1 MSEMVSK
8 NITWKYLLSRR
19 WTILRDELF
28 TKGYAGPLEKYIGAP
43 GRNLLVVKEGEKHT
57 LYHGL
62 ESLRGISEALVE
74 KLKKNKDFD
83 QKIYKDCIEACE
95 NLVNVSKDVSRG
107 DLNSLE
113 PEELIKRLE
122 RFIGACDQFAPF
134 LALPNNYEIYVTN
147 KIKHFLLEKAGQ
159 KRVEEYL
166 QKLMSPKEYPF
177 QILEQIDLAK
187 IALRVKKG
195 EKTNLDKDL
204 DDHLQK
210 YQWLS
215 CYNFDED
222 EFSLDDF
229 RERLDVVLDL
239 PLKELESKT
248 EDIVKKLERDDLE
261 FKATVKE
268 TGLSGELLKQVNLL
282 REFVFLRTYRI
293 EMNSQSNFYLRPLLK
308 GIASRGAISLEQLAM
323 MLSNE
328 IKEMIKSGKVPE
340 LVNFDDRKKAAVTWL
355 DNCSFG
361 YAFGSKAQQIISE
374 KLAGQE
380 MPEQAGEVKGTV
392 ASKGDI
398 VQGKVRII
406 MKENVTSFQKD
417 EILVTVMTSP
427 EFVPAIQ
434 KAKAI
439 ITDEGGVLCHAAI
452 VSREL
457 NKPCVIGTEIATK
470 VLKTGDLVEVDAE
483 QGIVRKLEKAK

>member
-1 MSEMVSK
+1 MNK
-8 NITWKYLLSRR
+8 KITWKYLLSRR

-28 TKGYAGPLEKYIGAP
+28 VKGYAKPLEKYIGVP
-43 GRNLLVVKEGEKHT
+43 SRNLLVVKEGEKHS
-57 LYHGL
+57 LYNGL
-62 ESLRGISEALVE
+62 ESLKEISEALVG
-74 KLKKNKDFD
+74 KLKENKDFD

-107 DLNSLE
+107 DLNSLK

-122 RFIGACDQFAPF
+122 RFIEAGDQFAPF
-134 LALPNNYEIYVTN
+134 LALPNNYEIYATN
-147 KIKHFLLEKAGQ
+147 KIKQFLLEKVGEQ
-159 KRVEEYL
+159 RVEEYL

-229 RERLDVVLDL
+229 KRRLEVLL
-239 PLKELESKT
+239 NLSLKELKDKT
-248 EDIVKKLERDDLE
+248 ENVINRFEQDESE
-261 FKATVKE
+261 FQKVIRE
-268 TGLSGELLKQVNLL
+268 IDLSGELLKQVKML

-293 EMNSQSNFYLRPLLK
+293 EMNSQSNFYLKPLLK
-308 GIASRGAISLEQLAM
+308 EIANRGGISLEQLAM
-323 MLSNE
+323 MLSGE
-328 IKEMIKSGKVPE
+328 IKEMIKSGKMPE
-340 LVNFDDRKKAAVTWL
+340 FVNFDDRKKAAVTWL
-355 DNCSFG
+355 DNCNFS
-361 YAFGSKAQQIISE
+361 YAFGSKAQEIISE

-380 MPEQAGEVKGTV
+380 MPEQAGEIKGTV

-406 MKENVTSFQKD
+406 AKENVVSFQKD
-417 EILVTVMTSP
+417 EILVTIMTSP
-427 EFVPAIQ
+427 EFMPAIQ

-457 NKPCVIGTEIATK
+457 KKPCIIGTQMATK
-470 VLKTGDLVEVDAE
+470 VLKNGDLVEVDAE
-483 QGIVRKLEKAK
+483 KGTVKVLKRAK

>member
-1 MSEMVSK
+1 MVSK

-28 TKGYAGPLEKYIGAP
+28 TKGYAGPLEKYIGVP
-43 GRNLLVVKEGEKHT
+43 SRNLLVVKEGEKHS
-57 LYHGL
+57 LYNGL
-62 ESLRGISEALVE
+62 ESLKEISEALIG
-74 KLKKNKDFD
+74 KLKENKDFG
-83 QKIYKDCIEACE
+83 QRIYKDCIRACE
-95 NLVNVSKDVSRG
+95 NLVNVSKDVSQG

-113 PEELIKRLE
+113 PEELIKRFE
-122 RFIGACDQFAPF
+122 RFIEAGDQFAPF
-134 LALPNNYEIYVTN
+134 LALPNNYEIYVTG
-147 KIKHFLLEKAGQ
+147 KIKQFLLEKVGE

-187 IALRVKKG
+187 IALRIKK
-195 EKTNLDKDL
+195 EEEVDL
-204 DDHLQK
+204 GKELNDHIQK

-222 EFSLDDF
+222 EFSLVDF
-229 RERLDVVLDL
+229 RERLDVLLDL

-248 EDIVKKLERDDLE
+248 GDIVRKLERDDLE

-268 TGLSGELLKQVNLL
+268 TGLSGELLKQVKLL

-293 EMNSQSNFYLRPLLK
+293 EMNSQSNFYIRPLLK
-308 GIASRGAISLEQLAM
+308 EIAGRGGVSLEQLAM
-323 MLSNE
+323 MLSDE
-328 IKEMIKSGKVPE
+328 IKEMIKGGKVPDP
-340 LVNFDDRKKAAVTWL
+340 VNFDDRKKAAVTWL
-355 DNCSFG
+355 DNCSFN
-361 YAFGSKAQQIISE
+361 YAFGSKAQEIISE

-380 MPEQAGEVKGTV
+380 IPEQAGEIKGTV

-398 VQGKVRII
+398 VQGKVRITI
-406 MKENVTSFQKD
+406 KENIASFQKG

-427 EFVPAIQ
+427 EFMPAIQ

-483 QGIVRKLEKAK
+483 QGIVRKL

>member
-1 MSEMVSK
+1 MSKVVSK
-8 NITWKYLLSRR
+8 NIIWKYLLSRR

-28 TKGYAGPLEKYIGAP
+28 TKGYARPLEKYIGVP
-43 GRNLLVVKEGEKHT
+43 SRNLLVVKEGEKHS
-57 LYHGL
+57 LYNGL
-62 ESLRGISEALVE
+62 ESLKEISEALVE
-74 KLKKNKDFD
+74 KLEENKDFD
-83 QKIYKDCIEACE
+83 QKIYKDCIRACE

-107 DLNSLE
+107 ALNSLK
-113 PEELIKRLE
+113 PEELIKKFE
-122 RFIGACDQFAPF
+122 RFIEAGDQFAPF

-147 KIKHFLLEKAGQ
+147 KIKQFLLETAGE
-159 KRVEEYL
+159 KGVEEYL

-195 EKTNLDKDL
+195 EEIDLDKEL

-229 RERLDVVLDL
+229 KERLDVLLDL

-248 EDIVKKLERDDLE
+248 EDIIKKLERNESE
-261 FKATVKE
+261 FKVTVKE
-268 TGLSGELLKQVNLL
+268 IDLSGELLKQVKLL

-293 EMNSQSNFYLRPLLK
+293 EMNSQSNFYIKPLLK
-308 GIASRGAISLEQLAM
+308 EIAGRGGLSLEQLAM
-323 MLSNE
+323 MLSDE
-328 IKEMIKSGKVPE
+328 IKEMIRDGKVPK
-340 LVNFDDRKKAAVTWL
+340 LVNFGDRKKAAVTWL
-355 DNCSFG
+355 DDCSFG
-361 YAFGSKAQQIISE
+361 CAFGSKAQEIISE

-380 MPEQAGEVKGTV
+380 IPEQASEIKGTV
-392 ASKGDI
+392 ASKGGI

-406 MKENVTSFQKD
+406 AKENVANFQKD

-427 EFVPAIQ
+427 EFMPAIQ
-434 KAKAI
+434 KARAI

-470 VLKTGDLVEVDAE
+470 VLKTGDVVEVDAE
-483 QGIVRKLEKAK
+483 QGIVRKVEK